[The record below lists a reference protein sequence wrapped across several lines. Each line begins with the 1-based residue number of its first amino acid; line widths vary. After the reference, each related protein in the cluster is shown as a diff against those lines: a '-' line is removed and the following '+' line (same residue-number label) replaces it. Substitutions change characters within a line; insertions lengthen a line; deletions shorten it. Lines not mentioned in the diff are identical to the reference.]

1 MRDVAFLIPGDLSL
15 PTGGYA
21 YDRAVIR
28 LLPAEGVKAM
38 HVALPGSFPNASP
51 EDLADCAAIV
61 AGLPGDCLL
70 MIDGLAFG
78 AMPTELIRGFNR
90 SIIALCHHPLALE
103 NGISAERAQELHL
116 LEAAALNLAEHVIVT
131 SPLTGKILSGEFAVP
146 ADKITIAEPGTT
158 RKARATG
165 SGRAEMQ
172 MLSIGSIVPRKGYA
186 VLVEALAGLEKRNWR
201 LRIVGAVRSP
211 ETEAALKAQIEREG
225 LAERIELVGAVKERE
240 LDELYES
247 ADLFVMSSLFEG
259 YGMVLGEAMQR
270 GLPIVTTTGGAAS
283 ETVPEGA
290 GLKVPPGDA
299 GALRAAIA
307 RALADPQLR
316 ADLGSAAHRAGLAL
330 PTWEGTAK
338 IIARCLAPYL
348 LTRKAS

>member
-1 MRDVAFLIPGDLSL
+1 MRDIAFLIPGDLSL

-28 LLPAEGVKAM
+28 LLPEEGVKAM
-38 HVALPGSFPNASP
+38 HIALPGSFPNASP

-61 AGLPGDCLL
+61 AGLPAECVLL
-70 MIDGLAFG
+70 IDGLAYG
-78 AMPTELIRGFNR
+78 AMPVDLIKGFGR
-90 SIIALCHHPLALE
+90 PVIALCHHPLALE
-103 NGISAERAQELHL
+103 NGISADRAQELHL
-116 LEAAALNLAEHVIVT
+116 SEAAALNLAAHVIVT
-131 SPLTGKILSGEFAVP
+131 SPLTAKILTGEFAVP
-146 ADKITIAEPGTT
+146 AEKITIAEPGTT

-165 SGRAEMQ
+165 SGSPEMQ
-172 MLSIGSIVPRKGYA
+172 MLAVGSIVPRKGYA
-186 VLVEALAGLEKRNWR
+186 VLVEALAGLPKRSWR

-211 ETEAALKAQIEREG
+211 ETEAALREQIEREG
-225 LAERIELVGAVKERE
+225 LADRIELLGAVKERE
-240 LDELYES
+240 LDELYEG

-299 GALRAAIA
+299 DSLRNALAQV
-307 RALADPQLR
+307 LADPQLR
-316 ADLGSAAHRAGLAL
+316 ADLGEAAHRAGLAL
-330 PTWEGTAK
+330 PTWEDTART
-338 IIARCLAPYL
+338 IARCLSSYL